1 MKRCFMIGFG
11 LASVLAMAVPAGA
24 SDKSTAKKLVITK
37 SDAGSGFVAN
47 KQPRSPDV
55 FGEIADC
62 VGKPVPK
69 RKVVAHA
76 DGDLLV
82 NDTDHSAI
90 QSNVDI
96 VKTKA
101 MAKADR
107 AVVEDPG
114 FPDCFAEVVQA
125 HGPEEVTGI
134 TSQAADVK
142 EYGDFS
148 AAFFSV
154 VTGTVQGN
162 SAQTTV
168 VDVLI
173 QKGRA
178 ELLTEFVMQ
187 GTTPF
192 DRTTAEGILD
202 KVANRIDAAKV

>member
-1 MKRCFMIGFG
+1 MKRCFVIGLG
-11 LASVLAMAVPAGA
+11 VASVLATSVPAGA
-24 SDKSTAKKLVITK
+24 SDKSTAKKLVITEA
-37 SDAGSGFVAN
+37 DAGSGFVAN
-47 KQPRSPDV
+47 EPPQSEDL

-76 DGDLLV
+76 DGDLLI

-96 VKTKA
+96 VKTKK

-114 FPDCFAEVVQA
+114 FPDCFAKVVQA
-125 HGPEEVTGI
+125 HGPENVTSI

-154 VTGTVQGN
+154 VEGTVQGN
-162 SAQTTV
+162 PDQTTV
-168 VDVLI
+168 IDVLI

-178 ELLTEFVMQ
+178 ELLTEFVMK
-187 GTTPF
+187 GSTPF
-192 DRTTAEGILD
+192 DRPTAEGILD
-202 KVANRIDAAKV
+202 KVAKRIDAAKV